1 MSGLTSEPGGRYER
15 QSLIATGGMG
25 EVWRARDTVLGREVA
40 IKLLK
45 REYAADETFRARFA
59 AEARHAAALH
69 HPGIAS
75 VFDYGVLEDAGT
87 PYLVMELVDGLPL
100 ADLIA
105 QGRDIDPEQA
115 RLLGLQVAEAL
126 AVAHAAGVVHRDV
139 KPANILVTPEGQVK
153 ITDFGIA
160 RAIGS
165 ATFTQTGEVIGT
177 PHYLSPEQARGESA
191 TAASDVYGLGVVLF
205 ECLSGQRP
213 FQGDSPVA
221 TALAHI
227 QQDVPPLPAT
237 VPADLAAVVQRCLA
251 KDPAAR
257 YADGAQLAAALRNAT
272 GSKPG
277 AAAVVPPPA
286 DATRVMGATAPVAAP
301 LAATGGPP
309 EPDEKS
315 TSSSRWPLYL
325 LLAAV
330 AAALLIWLLIA
341 APWSSDDATDTNQP
355 SETPSSA
362 APSQQQE
369 DPAPETVDVNR
380 DDFIGKPVGQVE
392 ATLQERGL
400 KTRTEEK
407 TNPGGEKA
415 GTVADLDPTGTLDK
429 GSLVTIQ
436 AWGDPPA
443 EPQQPETS
451 APAGPAGERR
461 ARQQPGQG
469 QGQRQ
474 EGRQGSGQRPD
485 RHGPDP
491 GPRRGRGLAGA
502 GRQRGG

>member
-1 MSGLTSEPGGRYER
+1 MSGLTTEPGGRYER
-15 QSLIATGGMG
+15 QELIATGGMG

-45 REYAADETFRARFA
+45 REYATDETFRARFA

-75 VFDYGVLEDAGT
+75 VFDYGVLEETGT

-115 RLLGLQVAEAL
+115 RLLGLQIAEAL

-177 PHYLSPEQARGESA
+177 PHYLSPEQARGEPA

-213 FQGDSPVA
+213 FEGDSPVA

-227 QQDVPPLPAT
+227 QKDIPPLPAS
-237 VPADLAAVVQRCLA
+237 VPADLAAVVQRSLA

-257 YADGAQLAAALRNAT
+257 YADGAQLAAALRDAT

-277 AAAVVPPPA
+277 AAAVVPPAPA
-286 DATRVMGATAPVAAP
+286 EETRVMGATAPVVPPAP
-301 LAATGGPP
+301 Q
-309 EPDEKS
+309 EKS
-315 TSSSRWPLYL
+315 KGSKWWIF

-330 AAALLIWLLIA
+330 AAVLLAWLLIA
-341 APWSSDDATDTNQP
+341 SPWSSDDATDTDQP
-355 SETPSSA
+355 SDTPSSS
-362 APSQQQE
+362 APSEDQQG
-369 DPAPETVDVNR
+369 DPEPETVDVNR
-380 DDFIGKPVGQVE
+380 DEFIGEPVGQVE

-400 KTRTEEK
+400 KTRTEK
-407 TNPGGEKA
+407 KDNPGGEKA

-436 AWGDPPA
+436 AWGKAPKPDK
-443 EPQQPETS
+443 PETS
-451 APAGPAGERR
+451 EPAVPEESLAPDGNQGNGNGN
-461 ARQQPGQG
+461 GQD
-469 QGQRQ
+469 
-474 EGRQGSGQRPD
+474 SGQS
-485 RHGPDP
+485 P
-491 GPRRGRGLAGA
+491 GNGRASPGLATDTSPGDTTASTGPGA
-502 GRQRGG
+502 SEGAAP

>member
-1 MSGLTSEPGGRYER
+1 M
-15 QSLIATGGMG
+15 
-25 EVWRARDTVLGREVA
+25 
-40 IKLLK
+40 
-45 REYAADETFRARFA
+45 
-59 AEARHAAALH
+59 
-69 HPGIAS
+69 
-75 VFDYGVLEDAGT
+75 
-87 PYLVMELVDGLPL
+87 
-100 ADLIA
+100 
-105 QGRDIDPEQA
+105 
-115 RLLGLQVAEAL
+115 
-126 AVAHAAGVVHRDV
+126 VHRDV

-286 DATRVMGATAPVAAP
+286 DATRVMGATARRRRTPCCHGGAARAGREVDELQQVADLP
-301 LAATGGPP
+301 
-309 EPDEKS
+309 
-315 TSSSRWPLYL
+315 

-380 DDFIGKPVGQVE
+380 DDFIGKPVGEVE

-407 TNPGGEKA
+407 DNPGGEKA

-451 APAGPAGERR
+451 APPDPQESAAPDSNQGKGKGKGNDKKDDKGAGNGRTATDLTPDPGAVE
-461 ARQQPGQG
+461 ASPGQG
-469 QGQRQ
+469 AS
-474 EGRQGSGQRPD
+474 EGAD
-485 RHGPDP
+485 R
-491 GPRRGRGLAGA
+491 
-502 GRQRGG
+502 